1 MYRKQ
6 NPVFSLKGLNEMN
19 TKTRPFSISH
29 LMLTTLLCL
38 IAPLGWTNSPPPPS
52 TEATPETTETTPKID
67 MPPIVEMQTNK
78 GAVVIK
84 LNQEKA
90 PISVANFLAYVD
102 AGFYDGLIFHR
113 VIPNFMI
120 QGGGFTPD
128 LKKKPTQN
136 PIKNEA
142 KNGLK
147 NLKGT
152 IAMARTQVVD
162 SATAQFFINLID
174 NDFLNHSPN
183 SFGYAVFGEV
193 IEGMDVVEAIAKAPT
208 ERKGMH
214 QNVPVEAVVIEKVV
228 RKVAKVSATS
238 E

>member
-1 MYRKQ
+1 
-6 NPVFSLKGLNEMN
+6 MN
-19 TKTRPFSISH
+19 IRTNSFSISH
-29 LMLTTLLCL
+29 LMLATLLFL
-38 IAPLGWTNSPPPPS
+38 MAPLGWSNSPPPPR
-52 TEATPETTETTPKID
+52 TDAATTESTPKAE
-67 MPPIVEMQTNK
+67 MPPIVEMHTNK
-78 GAVVIK
+78 GTIVIK

-102 AGFYDGLIFHR
+102 AGFYNGLIFHR

-128 LKKKPTQN
+128 LKKQPTQN

-193 IEGMDVVEAIAKAPT
+193 IKGMDVVEAIAKAPT

-228 RKVAKVSATS
+228 RQVVAVEA
-238 E
+238 EVPAQ

>member
-1 MYRKQ
+1 
-6 NPVFSLKGLNEMN
+6 MN
-19 TKTRPFSISH
+19 IRTNSFSISH
-29 LMLTTLLCL
+29 LMLATLLFL
-38 IAPLGWTNSPPPPS
+38 MAPLGWSNSPPPPS
-52 TEATPETTETTPKID
+52 TDAATTESTPKAE
-67 MPPIVEMQTNK
+67 MPPIVEMHTNK
-78 GAVVIK
+78 GTIVIK

-102 AGFYDGLIFHR
+102 AGFYNGLIFHR

-128 LKKKPTQN
+128 LKKQPTQN

-193 IEGMDVVEAIAKAPT
+193 IKGMDVVEAIAKAPT

-228 RKVAKVSATS
+228 RQVVAVEA
-238 E
+238 EVPAQ